1 MSKSLIITV
10 DTEGEG
16 GWFWKPGDVTTT
28 ENAKCVNRFQRLCDK
43 YGIKPVYLTTYE
55 MANNDE
61 FMSQLIKWE
70 SEGRCEI
77 GIHLHAWNNPP
88 MVALNRIYDSQDY
101 LIEYQYDIMREK
113 FLTLYNILTSK
124 IGHSLVSHRAG
135 RWAMDKRYFNILK
148 EFNIK
153 VDCSFTP
160 GINWSLNYGA
170 IHGGPNYTNVPQ
182 ISYYIDDILEVPMS
196 IRKMHILSQGSFR
209 HKIGCLLKGKNVWL
223 RPAGQSEY
231 EMKRLIKLINSEKD
245 SDYLEFMIH
254 SSELMPGGSP
264 YFSSHQHIEDLFK
277 ILDNVFKY
285 AIDHGYRGC
294 TLKEYYH
301 SKINM

>member
-135 RWAMDKRYFNILK
+135 RWAMDKRYFNN
-148 EFNIK
+148 FY
-153 VDCSFTP
+153 SAGFT
-160 GINWSLNYGA
+160 
-170 IHGGPNYTNVPQ
+170 
-182 ISYYIDDILEVPMS
+182 
-196 IRKMHILSQGSFR
+196 
-209 HKIGCLLKGKNVWL
+209 
-223 RPAGQSEY
+223 
-231 EMKRLIKLINSEKD
+231 
-245 SDYLEFMIH
+245 
-254 SSELMPGGSP
+254 
-264 YFSSHQHIEDLFK
+264 
-277 ILDNVFKY
+277 
-285 AIDHGYRGC
+285 
-294 TLKEYYH
+294 
-301 SKINM
+301 